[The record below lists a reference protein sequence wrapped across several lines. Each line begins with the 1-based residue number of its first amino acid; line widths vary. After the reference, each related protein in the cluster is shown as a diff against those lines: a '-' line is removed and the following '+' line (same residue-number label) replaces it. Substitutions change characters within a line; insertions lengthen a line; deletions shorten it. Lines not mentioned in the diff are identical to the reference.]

1 MKGSSNRGGI
11 CNAGGE
17 RGAAVVID
25 EEGGG
30 VDSLRSGASEME
42 TYVDSSMRM
51 GVGVLLEAMNEGSRW
66 RLGVGIL
73 SFYPGG
79 DGVYGILGSAVGRI
93 RLVGFPMNCQPW
105 DILST

>member
-17 RGAAVVID
+17 RGAAIVVD

-30 VDSLRSGASEME
+30 VDSLRSGALEME
-42 TYVDSSMRM
+42 MYVGSSMRM
-51 GVGVLLEAMNEGSRW
+51 GVGVLLEAMNEGSEW
-66 RLGVGIL
+66 RLDVETP
-73 SFYPGG
+73 SFYLGG
-79 DGVYGILGSAVGRI
+79 DGVYDIPGSIVERI
-93 RLVGFPMNCQPW
+93 CLAGVPMNCQPW